1 MLSKKK
7 KPTVKLSGHDS
18 NSFAIL
24 ATVSDA
30 LLSAGMVAES
40 EAFLEE
46 AVKGDYD
53 HLIQTA
59 SKYVQVR

>member
-1 MLSKKK
+1 MSNK
-7 KPTVKLSGHDS
+7 KPVVKLSGHDS
-18 NSFAIL
+18 NAFAIL

-40 EAFLEE
+40 EAFLTE

-59 SKYVQVR
+59 CQYVKVR